1 MAGPPP
7 RSTEAAE
14 HGQFAAHLVHAARRI
29 HDEPLGDISVLCLDW
44 DITLEKAQQQVGEF
58 LDEIGREV
66 GILILTDVF
75 GATPSNACMP
85 FLRRGRVE
93 MVTGVNL
100 PMVIRLGTSQR
111 QPEDLS
117 ELAEWTLAKAVKSV
131 VHLDQ
136 PPQSRVKKE
145 RGNG

>member
-1 MAGPPP
+1 MIKKLIV
-7 RSTEAAE
+7 S

-44 DITLEKAQQQVGEF
+44 DISLEKAQHQVGEF
-58 LDEIGREV
+58 LDEIGRED

-75 GATPSNACMP
+75 GATPSNACKP
-85 FLRRGRVE
+85 HLEKGRAE

-100 PMVIRLGTSQR
+100 PMVIRLGALQQ

-117 ELAEWTLAKAVKSV
+117 ELAEWTLTKAIKSV
-131 VHLDQ
+131 VHLDS
-136 PPQSRVKKE
+136 PPEPRRE
-145 RGNG
+145 GGDG